1 MRQSTINT
9 PHASCPSKEIIISR
23 NKICI
28 GLNRKIPKKKDAAN
42 MEKSENKVNVNL
54 IYLLKLTKALVSDAL
69 IIW

>member
-1 MRQSTINT
+1 
-9 PHASCPSKEIIISR
+9 
-23 NKICI
+23 
-28 GLNRKIPKKKDAAN
+28 